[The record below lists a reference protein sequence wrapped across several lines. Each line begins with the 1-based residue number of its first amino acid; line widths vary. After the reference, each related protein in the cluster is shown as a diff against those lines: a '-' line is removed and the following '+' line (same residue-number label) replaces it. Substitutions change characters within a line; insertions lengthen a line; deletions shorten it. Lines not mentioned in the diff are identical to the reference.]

1 MKNIIVFAV
10 CIFIL
15 GTTAVMGQTYYYKG
29 VYSVKK
35 QTGMKSESGG
45 GVYITFTDEGCYFS
59 DENGNNKRGFFFK
72 YYGKSDKT
80 VVYRAWSFDAV
91 NQQLFGDGNRWES
104 IKMIFSLDHTRMNY
118 DNELLSWIDVYER
131 ANPEDVDVPD
141 QLY

>member
-1 MKNIIVFAV
+1 MKNIIAFAV

-45 GVYITFTDEGCYFS
+45 GA
-59 DENGNNKRGFFFK
+59 R
-72 YYGKSDKT
+72 
-80 VVYRAWSFDAV
+80 
-91 NQQLFGDGNRWES
+91 
-104 IKMIFSLDHTRMNY
+104 
-118 DNELLSWIDVYER
+118 IDVYER